1 MRACPPAPS
10 GWPLRVTLP
19 PITNAYALRPGAFE
33 QNGLPSA
40 AGGHRTR
47 PEDFSPAVT
56 RAGAELPLDLEKPV
70 VLGEP
75 LGAGERADFD
85 LAGASCHRQVRDEAV
100 LGLTRP
106 GADDGAVTVFLREL
120 DDFQGLGERPNL
132 VRRHQSVACG
142 RRAFW

>member
-1 MRACPPAPS
+1 RNSASSPMRAWPPGAEWLAVEGHLAADYKRVRFAPWS
-10 GWPLRVTLP
+10 FRAER
-19 PITNAYALRPGAFE
+19 ITRRPG
-33 QNGLPSA
+33 
-40 AGGHRTR
+40 GHKTR

-132 VRRHQSVACG
+132 V
-142 RRAFW
+142 